1 LKNGIQYF
9 KYSTYIVI
17 AILAFIYARSCNC
30 GREYTKPTQDTISV
44 KTVVIH
50 DTIKQDTHYIP
61 VVRKVIVPLIS
72 HDTLYRPSLPP
83 EPINNDQV
91 VLDYYTKRYYK
102 DTVKNKYGD
111 IVIEDTVTENKLV
124 GHGVKTNLD
133 IPTVV
138 KTYTIEARQRTVLLF
153 GVGMIGNKVS
163 PLFGT
168 EATLDL
174 KTKSD
179 KIYEVGAILLRGGD
193 LYYKISTKIPIRL
206 RKK

>member
-1 LKNGIQYF
+1 LKNGIQIF

-17 AILAFIYARSCNC
+17 AILAFMYAKSCNC
-30 GREYTKPTQDTISV
+30 GRTQPVTQDTIRV
-44 KTVVIH
+44 KTLVIH

-61 VVRKVIVPLIS
+61 LVRKVIVPLIS
-72 HDTLYRPSLPP
+72 HDTLYKPSLPP
-83 EPINNDQV
+83 EPINKDRV
-91 VLDYYTKRYYK
+91 ISDYYTVKYYK

-111 IVIEDTVTENKLV
+111 IVIEDTVIENKLS
-124 GHGVKTNLD
+124 GQGVKTNF
-133 IPTVV
+133 IFPTTF
-138 KTYTIEARQRTVLLF
+138 KTYTIEAKPRTVLLF
-153 GVGMIGNKVS
+153 GVGMIGNQVS
-163 PLFGT
+163 PLYGT